1 MDLFEYMREN
11 NKNTESPLAMRLRPE
26 TLDEMVGQSHI
37 IGKDKLLYRAIKA
50 DKLSSVIFYGPP
62 GTGKTTLLKILN
74 QVIKADNGSFT
85 LGAKVQIGYYDQE
98 HHVLHDDKTIF
109 EEISDDYP
117 HLTNTEIRNTL
128 AAFQFTGDEVFQ
140 VIRSLSGG
148 EKGRVSLAKL
158 MLSEANFLILDE
170 PTNHLDISSCEALQT
185 ALMNYEGTLLA
196 VSHDRYLINSLA
208 DRIYYLTDRG
218 VEEFRG
224 SYDEFMEKTHK
235 DEVIQKPKQK
245 QESEN
250 KLDYKNKKERDAQR
264 RKAKADLNRLEA
276 KITEI
281 EESISELEE
290 QLQAPET
297 ASDYELAT
305 KLSEELQAKNDE
317 LEQYMDKWAK
327 LSEIVE
333 SAES

>member
-1 MDLFEYMREN
+1 M
-11 NKNTESPLAMRLRPE
+11 
-26 TLDEMVGQSHI
+26 
-37 IGKDKLLYRAIKA
+37 
-50 DKLSSVIFYGPP
+50 
-62 GTGKTTLLKILN
+62 
-74 QVIKADNGSFT
+74 
-85 LGAKVQIGYYDQE
+85 
-98 HHVLHDDKTIF
+98 
-109 EEISDDYP
+109 
-117 HLTNTEIRNTL
+117 
-128 AAFQFTGDEVFQ
+128 
-140 VIRSLSGG
+140 
-148 EKGRVSLAKL
+148 
-158 MLSEANFLILDE
+158 
-170 PTNHLDISSCEALQT
+170 
-185 ALMNYEGTLLA
+185 
-196 VSHDRYLINSLA
+196 INSLA